1 MLPTDHA
8 PSEETESA
16 PPDQP
21 AGSAESEILLLQRLA
36 GRDTDAIGEA
46 YSLYGSLVFSYALRT
61 VGNRQDAE
69 EILQDTFV
77 KIWEKAGDYR
87 PDLGRPFT
95 WIFMVARGL
104 CLDRLRST
112 GRRRRRLQS
121 VASNDLQN
129 APAMHATPRIFPHD
143 ELRRALD
150 SLRHLPAPDRKA
162 VEMAIFLEFT
172 GPEIADRT
180 HEPLGTVKSRV
191 RRGLARLRHLLA
203 QTDP

>member
-8 PSEETESA
+8 PPEETET
-16 PPDQP
+16 PRTDLP
-21 AGSAESEILLLQRLA
+21 AGAIEAEIRLLERLA

-46 YSLYGSLVFSYALRT
+46 YARYSNLIFSYALRT

-112 GRRRRRLQS
+112 GRRRRRQQNS
-121 VASNDLQN
+121 MADHNDSKFMPHT
-129 APAMHATPRIFPHD
+129 APRVFPQD
-143 ELRRALD
+143 ELRRVLD
-150 SLRHLPAPDRKA
+150 SLRLLPAPDRKA
-162 VEMAIFLEFT
+162 VEMAVFLEFT
-172 GPEIADRT
+172 GPEIADHT
-180 HEPLGTVKSRV
+180 QEPLGTVKSRV
-191 RRGLARLRHLLA
+191 RRGLARLRHLLT
-203 QTDP
+203 QTDT

>member
-8 PSEETESA
+8 PPADTET
-16 PPDQP
+16 PRTDVP
-21 AGSAESEILLLQRLA
+21 AGAIEAEFRLLERLA

-46 YSLYGSLVFSYALRT
+46 YARYGNLVFSYALRA

-77 KIWEKAGDYR
+77 RIWEKAADYR

-104 CLDRLRST
+104 CLDRLRSA
-112 GRRRRRLQS
+112 GRRRRRQHNVVTADVDSKL
-121 VASNDLQN
+121 AS
-129 APAMHATPRIFPHD
+129 HAAPRIFPQE

-150 SLRHLPAPDRKA
+150 SLRLLPAPDRKA
-162 VEMAIFLEFT
+162 VEMAVFLEFT
-172 GPEIADRT
+172 GPEIADHT
-180 HEPLGTVKSRV
+180 QEPLGTVKSRV

-203 QTDP
+203 QTDT